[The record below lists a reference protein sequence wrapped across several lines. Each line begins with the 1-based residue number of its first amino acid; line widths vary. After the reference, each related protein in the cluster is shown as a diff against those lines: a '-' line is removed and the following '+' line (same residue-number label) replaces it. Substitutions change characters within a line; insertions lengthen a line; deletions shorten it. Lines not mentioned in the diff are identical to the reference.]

1 MNFEVIKKEILF
13 KAVRS
18 SGSGGQNIN
27 KVSTKIIIF
36 FNIYKS
42 LGFTES
48 EKERLLDK
56 WKNKIS
62 IEGDIIISCSET
74 RSQFKNKEIAVNK
87 LYTLILNDLKI
98 AEKRITTK
106 IPKRVI
112 KKRLDD
118 KKNLSIKKNLRKN
131 FNL

>member
-87 LYTLILNDLKI
+87 LYTLIFNDLKI
-98 AEKRITTK
+98 DEKRITTK

>member
-18 SGSGGQNIN
+18 SGSGGQNVN

-36 FNIYKS
+36 LNLYKS

-48 EKERLLDK
+48 EKERLFNK

-87 LYTLILNDLKI
+87 LYTLIFNDLKI
-98 AEKRITTK
+98 DEKRITTK